1 MEEIVAFRN
10 PTAGPVDTD
19 KEEEGE
25 DEPDTTVAAAIAAID
40 TLRRFLFAAPPSDT
54 AQGN

>member
-1 MEEIVAFRN
+1 MAFRN

-19 KEEEGE
+19 KEEEGD
-25 DEPDTTVAAAIAAID
+25 DEPDTTAAAAMAAID

-54 AQGN
+54 AQSN